1 MKNVLLLVPLTV
13 MLAACGAS
21 SVPSVDDLVA
31 DEALLE
37 KTVDECTK
45 LSESE
50 IEDIEACMN
59 VATASLQISDK
70 LMKDMM
76 DKLGQ

>member
-31 DEALLE
+31 DEALFK
-37 KTVDECTK
+37 KTGDECAK
-45 LSESE
+45 LPESE
-50 IEDIEACMN
+50 IEDSEACMN
-59 VATASLQISDK
+59 WVTAGMQVMDK
-70 LMKDMM
+70 RMKDMM

>member
-1 MKNVLLLVPLTV
+1 MKNVLLIVPMTV

-31 DEALLE
+31 DDALFK
-37 KTVDECTK
+37 KTTDECVK
-45 LSESE
+45 LPESE
-50 IEDIEACMN
+50 FEDSEACMN
-59 VATASLQISDK
+59 LATASIQVIDK
-70 LMKDMM
+70 QMKDMM